1 MGVTSTVSWL
11 SVGLYGGGAMS
22 DVVLISTGAPQL
34 TVLSPFLFTFH
45 CWEKKCSDD
54 AAVGVLRAGWNWS
67 AGKKPPECQQDKK
80 ELVGF
85 QRRATGVHLNGR
97 LGWRTNIGAVY
108 EQGMS
113 RLCFRRK
120 LSVRQGRCL
129 LCS

>member
-54 AAVGVLRAGWNWS
+54 AAVGGCIIMAGIGVQ
-67 AGKKPPECQQDKK
+67 GKNLLNVSKTKK
-80 ELVGF
+80 SWLASRGELQVF
-85 QRRATGVHLNGR
+85 T
-97 LGWRTNIGAVY
+97 
-108 EQGMS
+108 
-113 RLCFRRK
+113 
-120 LSVRQGRCL
+120 
-129 LCS
+129 

>member
-54 AAVGVLRAGWNWS
+54 AAVGGCIKGWLEL
-67 AGKKPPECQQDKK
+67 ECREK
-80 ELVGF
+80 
-85 QRRATGVHLNGR
+85 T
-97 LGWRTNIGAVY
+97 
-108 EQGMS
+108 S
-113 RLCFRRK
+113 
-120 LSVRQGRCL
+120 
-129 LCS
+129 

>member
-1 MGVTSTVSWL
+1 
-11 SVGLYGGGAMS
+11 MS

-34 TVLSPFLFTFH
+34 TVLSPFLFIVGKRSALMTLQ
-45 CWEKKCSDD
+45 W
-54 AAVGVLRAGWNWS
+54 VGVLRAGWNWS